1 MVNDGSSTEVRT
13 ESSMRKESANIE
25 DFSKFRDKAKITKIL
40 TNNEKFQAHI
50 KEIDIALNNGA
61 NISKLT
67 NIFDDDID
75 CRIAKSANKALT
87 DMNISGPV
95 GEEMLDQGPNANA
108 HLDSGPIINN
118 PTSRTWKRIITGSK
132 VANPIFEESHAG
144 TRRGAQDHA
153 KNEMNITLKKKNTKT
168 KVAEVSRLM
177 ATEFT
182 EKAVAVS
189 QHCQDQLVH

>member
-75 CRIAKSANKALT
+75 CRIAKPANKALT

-118 PTSRTWKRIITGSK
+118 PTSRTWKRIITGPK
-132 VANPIFEESHAG
+132 AANPNSEEIHAG
-144 TRRGAQDHA
+144 SKHGAHDHA
-153 KNEMNITLKKKNTKT
+153 KNEMNTTLKKKKIETE
-168 KVAEVSRLM
+168 VAEVSRLM
-177 ATEFT
+177 AMEFT
-182 EKAVAVS
+182 EKAVAAR
-189 QHCQDQLVH
+189 QHRQDQ

>member
-1 MVNDGSSTEVRT
+1 ME
-13 ESSMRKESANIE
+13 
-25 DFSKFRDKAKITKIL
+25 IL

-50 KEIDIALNNGA
+50 KEIDTALNNGP
-61 NISKLT
+61 NISGLT
-67 NIFDDDID
+67 NIFDDNID
-75 CRIAKSANKALT
+75 CRTIEPVDKVLT
-87 DMNISGPV
+87 DMNISRPV
-95 GEEMLDQGPNANA
+95 TEEMLGQGPNTRGR
-108 HLDSGPIINN
+108 LDSGPNINS
-118 PTSRTWKRIITGSK
+118 PQSRTWKRIITGPK
-132 VANPIFEESHAG
+132 VANPISEESHAG

-189 QHCQDQLVH
+189 QHRQDQLVH